1 MKAIKVCHLA
11 CHHKMNDMRIFEK
24 ECKSLAKG
32 GFDVTLIGFGE
43 TAKTE
48 TIDGVHCI
56 SLYCP
61 IKNNLELLRKRNKL
75 IYNAALEVD
84 TTLYHIHEP
93 ELLSVGMKL
102 KRKGKIVIFDSHEFY
117 GWQLRDNIHKIKIV
131 KVSPAFMRIL
141 GKLYMHYEARICKR
155 IDAVIQVCTM
165 NGVDYFA
172 NRCKKSLFIRNLPN
186 STDYRRKTL
195 IDFSDGI
202 SIAMIGGI
210 TKERGV
216 TQLVEAAY
224 QIGARLSLAGVFI
237 PKTYRNELEQ
247 KPEYQ
252 CVDYKGFL
260 NKEGM
265 IALLEQAN
273 IGASTLLNIG
283 QYDKIDTFPT
293 KVYDY
298 MSMELPVIIS
308 NTEFAQKINE
318 KYHFAICVNP
328 ESPEEISEAIHW
340 LKTHPDQA
348 IEMGKNGRTAIEEE
362 FNWEKESEK
371 LIAFYNGLI
380 PHNKPISPKNAKSPS
395 LESNAD

>member
-1 MKAIKVCHLA
+1 MAS
-11 CHHKMNDMRIFEK
+11 HHKMNDMRIFEK

-32 GFDVTLIGFGE
+32 GFEVTLIGFGG

-56 SLYCP
+56 SLYYP
-61 IKNNLELLRKRNKL
+61 IKNNLELLKKRNKL

-84 TTLYHIHEP
+84 ATLYHIHEP
-93 ELLSVGMKL
+93 ELLPVGMKL

-117 GWQLRDNIHKIKIV
+117 GWQLCDNIHKIKVV

-141 GKLYMHYEARICKR
+141 GKLYMHYETRICKR

-172 NRCKKSLFIRNLPN
+172 NRCKNSLFIRNLPN
-186 STDYRRKTL
+186 STDYRRKTPA
-195 IDFSDGI
+195 DFSGDI

-224 QIGARLSLAGVFI
+224 QAGARLLLAGKFM
-237 PKTYRNELEQ
+237 PKTYQEELEQ
-247 KPEYQ
+247 RLEYQ

-273 IGASTLLNIG
+273 IGASTLLNVG
-283 QYDKIDTFPT
+283 QYDKIDTFAT

-308 NTEFAQKINE
+308 NTEFAQKANE

-328 ESPEEISEAIHW
+328 NNPNEISEAINW
-340 LKTHPDQA
+340 LRTHPEQA
-348 IEMGKNGRTAIEEE
+348 IEMGKNGRKAIEEE

-371 LIAFYNGLI
+371 LMEFYKMLLSDS
-380 PHNKPISPKNAKSPS
+380 KA
-395 LESNAD
+395 L

>member
-1 MKAIKVCHLA
+1 
-11 CHHKMNDMRIFEK
+11 MNDMRIFEK

-32 GFDVTLIGFGE
+32 GFEVTLIGFGG

-56 SLYCP
+56 SLYYP
-61 IKNNLELLRKRNKL
+61 IKNNLELLKKRNKL

-84 TTLYHIHEP
+84 ATLYHIHEP
-93 ELLSVGMKL
+93 ELLPVGMKL

-117 GWQLRDNIHKIKIV
+117 GWQLCDNIHKIKVV

-141 GKLYMHYEARICKR
+141 GKLYMHYETRICKR

-172 NRCKKSLFIRNLPN
+172 NRCKNSLFIRNLPN
-186 STDYRRKTL
+186 STDYRRKTPA
-195 IDFSDGI
+195 DFSGDI

-224 QIGARLSLAGVFI
+224 QAGARLLLAGKFM
-237 PKTYRNELEQ
+237 PKTYQEELEQ
-247 KPEYQ
+247 RLEYQ

-273 IGASTLLNIG
+273 IGASTLLNVG
-283 QYDKIDTFPT
+283 QYDKIDTFAT

-308 NTEFAQKINE
+308 NTEFAQKANE

-328 ESPEEISEAIHW
+328 NNPNEISEAINW
-340 LKTHPDQA
+340 LRTHPEQA
-348 IEMGKNGRTAIEEE
+348 IEMGKNGRKAIEEE

-371 LIAFYNGLI
+371 LMEFYKMLLSDS
-380 PHNKPISPKNAKSPS
+380 KA
-395 LESNAD
+395 L

>member
-1 MKAIKVCHLA
+1 MKSTKVCHLA

-32 GFDVTLIGFGE
+32 GFDVTLVGFGDI
-43 TAKTE
+43 AKTE
-48 TIDGVHCI
+48 TIDEVRCI
-56 SLYCP
+56 TLHCP

-75 IYNAALEVD
+75 IYDTALDVDAA
-84 TTLYHIHEP
+84 LYHIHEP
-93 ELLSVGMKL
+93 ELLPVGMKL
-102 KRKGKIVIFDSHEFY
+102 KRKGKIVVFDSHEFY

-131 KVSPAFMRIL
+131 KVPPYFMRIL
-141 GKLYMHYEARICKR
+141 GKLYMQYEARICKR

-186 STDYRRKTL
+186 QNDYMRKTPV
-195 IDFSDGI
+195 DFSHGI

-216 TQLVEAAY
+216 TQLVEATY
-224 QIGARLSLAGVFI
+224 QAGARLSLAGNFM
-237 PKTYRNELEQ
+237 PKTYQDELKQ

-273 IGASTLLNIG
+273 IGASTLLNVG

-308 NTEFAQKINE
+308 NTEFAQRINE

-328 ESPEEISEAIHW
+328 NNPDEISKAINW
-340 LKTHPDQA
+340 LKTHPEEA
-348 IEMGKNGRTAIEEE
+348 IEMGKNGRKAIEEE

-371 LIAFYNGLI
+371 LVDFYKMLLLGSN
-380 PHNKPISPKNAKSPS
+380 S
-395 LESNAD
+395 L